1 MQNFVSLRW
10 KLCLWGRSAFG
21 KKNGNADYLN
31 LWSQLHWL
39 HVMIHVQTKLFSEQS
54 LSKTVMSWLI
64 MAIACRAVSLSSVKS
79 AAVALTSALMQS
91 RQYLLLQLITQLW
104 LHPSLKCGGQNM
116 NRYNCCCS
124 LRIPYT
130 CSEIILRLRRKLL
143 KTSTFASGAQK
154 YAIFHCFRIYFQKI
168 ANFVSVNTIFV
179 VFCVHN
185 FAVFMRKNQLKFSPP
200 PMTGLCICPWHLVA
214 LSSRTLVTYPLAVDP
229 GASGF

>member
-1 MQNFVSLRW
+1 
-10 KLCLWGRSAFG
+10 
-21 KKNGNADYLN
+21 
-31 LWSQLHWL
+31 
-39 HVMIHVQTKLFSEQS
+39 MIHVQTKLFSEQS

-130 CSEIILRLRRKLL
+130 CSVSALALWRRELSTDTRLIVL
-143 KTSTFASGAQK
+143 
-154 YAIFHCFRIYFQKI
+154 CRIVWF
-168 ANFVSVNTIFV
+168 
-179 VFCVHN
+179 
-185 FAVFMRKNQLKFSPP
+185 
-200 PMTGLCICPWHLVA
+200 
-214 LSSRTLVTYPLAVDP
+214 DP
-229 GASGF
+229 GAFTTTMTGFRLCPTLETAFSNSDSTFQCGRHLVLLFDGISSLKFLAPPTQAPKIATLWFCKGSAKIRNFPRL

>member
-1 MQNFVSLRW
+1 
-10 KLCLWGRSAFG
+10 
-21 KKNGNADYLN
+21 
-31 LWSQLHWL
+31 
-39 HVMIHVQTKLFSEQS
+39 
-54 LSKTVMSWLI
+54 
-64 MAIACRAVSLSSVKS
+64 
-79 AAVALTSALMQS
+79 MQS

-200 PMTGLCICPWHLVA
+200 PHDWSLHLPLTFSCVVLENACNVPACSWSRGLWFLA
-214 LSSRTLVTYPLAVDP
+214 QRSTDWAKGNSQALAVKAD
-229 GASGF
+229 AICRIFLFSWHAWCM